1 MLNHR
6 YARTGQWAIVYFIS
20 DLDPS
25 GLDLQ
30 RAWEEA
36 LANFGV
42 RVSEFVRI
50 GLTREQV
57 DDLDSARYV
66 KASRS
71 SPATV
76 VLSAISS
83 CMASAAGRQT
93 FSRLPSSSRRS
104 TITPAPGL
112 TTAPPRSSAPAPCCL
127 LPAPWPLVRFSDNPS
142 SATSRLSVL
151 GAAALSQASGAGHA
165 ATSRKHRMRYRA
177 LTWLS
182 TNR

>member
-1 MLNHR
+1 VAEMLNHR

-57 DDLDSARYV
+57 DHLDSARYV

-76 VLSAISS
+76 VLAISR

-93 FSRLPSSSRRS
+93 FSRRRHR
-104 TITPAPGL
+104 A
-112 TTAPPRSSAPAPCCL
+112 
-127 LPAPWPLVRFSDNPS
+127 
-142 SATSRLSVL
+142 
-151 GAAALSQASGAGHA
+151 GA
-165 ATSRKHRMRYRA
+165 R
-177 LTWLS
+177 
-182 TNR
+182 